1 MTLEQAKKYN
11 SMTLPDFLTIAR
23 VARHIPTSSGRG
35 VTHQRASWML
45 AHIDDGDNRAR
56 VEAAVKAACE
66 ALRQEIET
74 FLNQKHGK

>member
-23 VARHIPTSSGRG
+23 VARYIPTSSGRG

-45 AHIDDGDNRAR
+45 AHIDQGDNRAR

-66 ALRQEIET
+66 ALKNEIEN
-74 FLNQKHGK
+74 FLKSK

>member
-1 MTLEQAKKYN
+1 
-11 SMTLPDFLTIAR
+11 MTLPDFLTIAR

-45 AHIDDGDNRAR
+45 AHIDQGDNRAR

-66 ALRQEIET
+66 ALKNEIENC
-74 FLNQKHGK
+74 LNNQQ

>member
-1 MTLEQAKKYN
+1 
-11 SMTLPDFLTIAR
+11 MTLPDFLTIAR

-45 AHIDDGDNRAR
+45 AHIDQGDNRAR

-66 ALRQEIET
+66 ALKNEIENY
-74 FLNQKHGK
+74 LNNQK

>member
-23 VARHIPTSSGRG
+23 VARHIP
-35 VTHQRASWML
+35 
-45 AHIDDGDNRAR
+45 AR

-66 ALRQEIET
+66 ALKNEIENY
-74 FLNQKHGK
+74 LNNQK

>member
-1 MTLEQAKKYN
+1 MDI
-11 SMTLPDFLTIAR
+11 PDFLTIAR

-66 ALRQEIET
+66 ALKNEIENY
-74 FLNQKHGK
+74 LNNQK

>member
-45 AHIDDGDNRAR
+45 AHIDQGDNRAR

-66 ALRQEIET
+66 ALKNEIENY
-74 FLNQKHGK
+74 LNNQK

>member
-1 MTLEQAKKYN
+1 
-11 SMTLPDFLTIAR
+11 MTLPDFLTIAR

-56 VEAAVKAACE
+56 IEAAVKAACE
-66 ALRQEIET
+66 ALRQEIEN
-74 FLNQKHGK
+74 FLKSK

>member
-1 MTLEQAKKYN
+1 
-11 SMTLPDFLTIAR
+11 MTLPDFLTIAR

-45 AHIDDGDNRAR
+45 AHIDQGDNRAR

-66 ALRQEIET
+66 ALKNEIET
-74 FLNQKHGK
+74 YLNKK

>member
-23 VARHIPTSSGRG
+23 VARHIPTSAGRG
-35 VTHQRASWML
+35 LSHQRASWML

-56 VEAAVKAACE
+56 IEAAVKAACE

-74 FLNQKHGK
+74 FLKSK

>member
-1 MTLEQAKKYN
+1 
-11 SMTLPDFLTIAR
+11 MTLPNFLTIASLS
-23 VARHIPTSSGRG
+23 RHIPTSSGLG

-56 VEAAVKAACE
+56 VEAAVNAACE

>member
-1 MTLEQAKKYN
+1 
-11 SMTLPDFLTIAR
+11 MTLPDFLTIAR
-23 VARHIPTSSGRG
+23 VARHIPTSKGQG

-56 VEAAVKAACE
+56 VEAAVNAACE

>member
-1 MTLEQAKKYN
+1 
-11 SMTLPDFLTIAR
+11 MTLPDFLTIAR

-45 AHIDDGDNRAR
+45 AHIDQGDNRAR

-66 ALRQEIET
+66 ALKNEIENY
-74 FLNQKHGK
+74 LNNQQ